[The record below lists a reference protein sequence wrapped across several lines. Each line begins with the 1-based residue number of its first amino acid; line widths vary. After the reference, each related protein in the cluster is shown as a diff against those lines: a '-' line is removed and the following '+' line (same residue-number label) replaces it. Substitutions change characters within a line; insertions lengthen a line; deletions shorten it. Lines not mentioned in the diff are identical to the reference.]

1 MILYPFKVVLWLE
14 NLIVAGNFTFLA
26 ARNSSPDLY
35 NNAWSLF
42 GIAENRLN
50 L

>member
-1 MILYPFKVVLWLE
+1 MVGEFDCCRE
-14 NLIVAGNFTFLA
+14 FHFLA